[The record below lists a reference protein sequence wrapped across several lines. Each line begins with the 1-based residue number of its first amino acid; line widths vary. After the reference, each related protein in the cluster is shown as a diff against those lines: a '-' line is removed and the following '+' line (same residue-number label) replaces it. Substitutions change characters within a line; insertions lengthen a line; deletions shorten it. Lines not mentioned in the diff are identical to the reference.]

1 MEDKTSGSPP
11 NTRVIQ
17 DSALSGSNSKRI
29 SFRAPQAPFTA
40 KDFSYGKLL
49 GLGSYSKVVQA
60 TKKDTGV
67 TYALKIM
74 DKLHIV
80 KENTLN
86 YVKLERILLDQLD
99 HPGVVQLHFTFQDA
113 HYLYMGLECCEGGE
127 LFHQIQ
133 RKKRLSVDE
142 ARFYASELIDI
153 MEYLHGQGLI
163 HRDLKPENLLL
174 TRDGHLKVIDFGSA
188 KSINNF
194 NGLVDIPDDK
204 GCTLVGTAEYVSP
217 EVLDGQPATMGTDLW
232 ALGCIVYQM
241 LVGRPP
247 FKCATEYLTFQKI
260 LNRDF
265 EFPEFLSAEARDLID
280 RLLDLDPSRRL
291 GVGADGFATLKAHSF
306 FQGTEWS
313 ELWKSPAPLV
323 APPPESDIEGETTDD
338 EDNELHPDWA
348 FAHLE
353 GVDKLTNKLEVLNVN
368 KPEESSNISSYESDR
383 RFKDSTDSG
392 HRSTVHARSCF
403 YYKRV
408 SREKNTISRSV
419 EKCRSCFLEAVRQSA
434 RLFCMVLWNKLL
446 LRYKPIL
453 MISVVKEHE
462 KLSSGKR
469 ILILTGKPS
478 LFYIDPRRMSR
489 KWEIMWSDNADEMSV
504 HVKNDRVFSIYTPK
518 RMYYFEDEKSLAWR
532 WKNIIERVQ
541 RKQRAQAIQ
550 ETRVPFIDH

>member
-368 KPEESSNISSYESDR
+368 KPEESSNIS
-383 RFKDSTDSG
+383 
-392 HRSTVHARSCF
+392 
-403 YYKRV
+403 
-408 SREKNTISRSV
+408 
-419 EKCRSCFLEAVRQSA
+419 
-434 RLFCMVLWNKLL
+434 W
-446 LRYKPIL
+446 
-453 MISVVKEHE
+453 
-462 KLSSGKR
+462 
-469 ILILTGKPS
+469 KPS